1 MRDPFSGIDR
11 AHKDPK
17 LVISNS
23 PAPNPTSLQASPVIQ
38 SWAHL
43 IRRPQC
49 LRPFGLRRERPI
61 FASPLTLDP
70 KCLAYLGA
78 PLESISSTQTTIQ
91 DLNLGL
97 GLGHAVGD
105 SLTEPLLTCQFS
117 DANQVCKEVFH
128 TFRSRGR

>member
-1 MRDPFSGIDR
+1 MRYPFSGIGR

-43 IRRPQC
+43 TRRLQ
-49 LRPFGLRRERPI
+49 
-61 FASPLTLDP
+61 
-70 KCLAYLGA
+70 AYLGA